1 MKQLGLLACLPL
13 LVCCSRAGENP
24 LPVEPLLPRSEYD
37 IEASNL
43 KIAVQQGGPHRQ
55 RIKVGADVW
64 IVTKYCNVGLQ
75 SIPGK
80 DYRDTLEFNG
90 RMVRD
95 PPFGVY
101 RSFGPLVPG
110 QCIRGETSHPA
121 QAGLGV
127 WYFRAAV
134 PGRYEFKYRVH
145 LKSPLEEEN
154 LSNNEFVVVIEVE
167 Q

>member
-1 MKQLGLLACLPL
+1 MKKRALLLCLCFL
-13 LVCCSRAGENP
+13 TCCSRAGENP
-24 LPVEPLLPRSEYD
+24 LPIAPVQPRSEYD
-37 IEASNL
+37 LEARNL
-43 KIAVQQGGPHRQ
+43 KISVQNGGPHRQ

-64 IVTKYCNVGLQ
+64 ITKERCNVGLQ
-75 SIPGK
+75 SISGK

-110 QCIRGETSHPA
+110 QCIRGQPSVPS

-127 WYFRAAV
+127 WYFRPDA
-134 PGRYEFKYRVH
+134 PGQYEFKYRVH
-145 LKSPLEEEN
+145 LRPPLEEEN